1 MESKKKNYMIL
12 LTRTVLGGI
21 FLCFGANEIF
31 KINPVQWWS
40 EPEALKFVASLKETG
55 YFYYLIHS
63 IELIFGTLLI
73 GGVFV
78 PLSILILTPVM
89 FNILYFT
96 AFLDP
101 SLWWL
106 NLIQV
111 ACFSYIFA
119 YYSDFFK
126 WIIKYN
132 AKIDPNSIEEDDIL
146 PKIVSGETSNPGHK
160 ESA

>member
-1 MESKKKNYMIL
+1 MKGKKKNYMIL

-31 KINPVQWWS
+31 KISPVQWWS
-40 EPEALKFVASLKETG
+40 DPEALKFVQSLKETG

-63 IELIFGTLLI
+63 IELLFGTLLV

-132 AKIDPNSIEEDDIL
+132 VKIDPNSLEEADIL
-146 PKIVSGETSNPGHK
+146 PRIEVGEPAEEDNK

>member
-1 MESKKKNYMIL
+1 MESKKKNYLMLIS
-12 LTRTVLGGI
+12 RTVLGGI

-31 KINPVQWWS
+31 KISPTQWWS
-40 EPEALKFVASLKETG
+40 EPEALSFVQSLKETG
-55 YFYYLIHS
+55 YFYYIIHS
-63 IELIFGTLLI
+63 IELLFGTLLI

-78 PLSILILTPVM
+78 PLSVLILTPIM

-111 ACFSYIFA
+111 ACFTYIYA
-119 YYSDFFK
+119 YYADFFK

-132 AKIDPNSIEEDDIL
+132 MKIDPNSIEEADLL
-146 PKIVSGETSNPGHK
+146 PRIEIGEPNEIAQK